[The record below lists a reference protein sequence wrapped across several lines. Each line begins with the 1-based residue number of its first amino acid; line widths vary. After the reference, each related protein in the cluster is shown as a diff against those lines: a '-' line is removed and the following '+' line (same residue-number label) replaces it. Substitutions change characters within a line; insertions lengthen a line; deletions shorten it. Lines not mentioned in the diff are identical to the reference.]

1 MQNDDGKRK
10 PVDAS
15 KKKRIVRSVSSK
27 LGCYDITSRNRNVK
41 RRGS

>member
-1 MQNDDGKRK
+1 MQNDVGKRK

-15 KKKRIVRSVSSK
+15 KKKRIVRSMSGK
-27 LGCYDITSRNRNVK
+27 LRCYDIISTNRNVK

>member
-15 KKKRIVRSVSSK
+15 KKKKTVKSVSRK
-27 LGCYDITSRNRNVK
+27 PRCYDITSRNRNVK
-41 RRGS
+41 RNGS